1 MASSGGEAEREEAAA
16 AVAAAATWVLA
27 LAMTSALSPPAG
39 AALLPVALA
48 GAAGAVAAGVL
59 PLLTSHGAAAVEP
72 PATQRSALRPR
83 EALAVALALALVAL
97 LVGSAQR
104 HFGDA
109 GLQAGIALAALVDAH
124 APVASLASLHAA
136 GTLTTDLFIQ
146 GVLVA
151 VGTNTLTRC
160 AVALGAGGRAYAL
173 RVGAALVASL
183 GCACIAAAWVRA

>member
-1 MASSGGEAEREEAAA
+1 
-16 AVAAAATWVLA
+16 
-27 LAMTSALSPPAG
+27 
-39 AALLPVALA
+39 
-48 GAAGAVAAGVL
+48 
-59 PLLTSHGAAAVEP
+59 SHGAAAVEP